1 VTAQRILL
9 LLALL
14 MMALSCVGVA
24 ASISIG
30 HTVLTVLFAVLA
42 MVFHNLYR
50 WHKRAAA
57 IRNG

>member
-1 VTAQRILL
+1 MTAQR
-9 LLALL
+9 ALL
-14 MMALSCVGVA
+14 FVAPLMMGLSCAGVV

-57 IRNG
+57 ISKG